1 MSLEE
6 YRNLDEETKSAMS
19 KAYIEEWKRKSA
31 DRDKIYQA
39 MEEEKEKK
47 KPDYF
52 LKQKGY
58 VLNDEYKKLV
68 NLFYMT
74 EIDRLNALRDETN
87 ESFIIPEGIK
97 STNDSIWNNNKSVK
111 IVKFPKTFTELG
123 NNNFL
128 YSSIK
133 EVDFDNSLIE
143 IIPLKSFF
151 KCENLTKVN
160 LSTNTTI
167 LESCSFYSCNNLNS
181 IALNNIKKIG
191 DFCFYRCSSL
201 IKIDLSNV
209 EDLNKAIGAFKECTS
224 LKEVILSSK
233 VTYLPDEIF
242 KGCINLEKINLEN
255 IKEIG
260 KEAFKDCK
268 NLKEIKLSKNCIVD
282 SSSFDRTDFESKKS
296 KEMHHYVD
304 LGLIELSIDKKTIKK
319 IPEFMYSRIYNLPE
333 DIERIEADAAKGNK
347 EIKEL
352 ITPST
357 LKFIGEGAFQSSN
370 LTKVDLDKSLLYFL
384 NRKLFYNCSNLESIT
399 FNEGVKEIHDLAFSK
414 CNKLKEIDLSNVT
427 KIGSGAFK
435 DCSSLKLVKLTSLKG
450 ALRQEIFKN
459 CSDLEEIILSNE
471 ITEIKKDAFKGCT
484 SLRKINL
491 KNVTK
496 VEEGAFQDC
505 INLEEI
511 ISSPSCLL
519 EESSFINCPKIKRN
533 LILKSKSIN
542 KEEKPNKD
550 EFEIEGTRLIKVK
563 KVNPD
568 GSLIV
573 PNIVTEISNKAFKNI
588 SDKLKK
594 VILGSNVKE
603 LLDGTFSGFNSLEEV
618 ILNNK
623 LSKIGMLC
631 FYNTSITRIEIP
643 ESLNEIDYSA
653 FQYCTKLKDIIVKSK
668 HIKKIGQYSFHGCYA
683 LEKVELPDNIEVLEE
698 GCFSNC
704 GNLRTFIAKGV
715 MSIEKGSFKD
725 TNNIVEVAFKDGCRY
740 SKDNFK
746 GNKAIKKFIKTHYKK
761 V

>member
-268 NLKEIKLSKNCIVD
+268 N
-282 SSSFDRTDFESKKS
+282 
-296 KEMHHYVD
+296 
-304 LGLIELSIDKKTIKK
+304 
-319 IPEFMYSRIYNLPE
+319 
-333 DIERIEADAAKGNK
+333 
-347 EIKEL
+347 
-352 ITPST
+352 
-357 LKFIGEGAFQSSN
+357 
-370 LTKVDLDKSLLYFL
+370 
-384 NRKLFYNCSNLESIT
+384 
-399 FNEGVKEIHDLAFSK
+399 
-414 CNKLKEIDLSNVT
+414 
-427 KIGSGAFK
+427 
-435 DCSSLKLVKLTSLKG
+435 
-450 ALRQEIFKN
+450 
-459 CSDLEEIILSNE
+459 
-471 ITEIKKDAFKGCT
+471 
-484 SLRKINL
+484 
-491 KNVTK
+491 
-496 VEEGAFQDC
+496 
-505 INLEEI
+505 
-511 ISSPSCLL
+511 
-519 EESSFINCPKIKRN
+519 
-533 LILKSKSIN
+533 
-542 KEEKPNKD
+542 
-550 EFEIEGTRLIKVK
+550 
-563 KVNPD
+563 
-568 GSLIV
+568 
-573 PNIVTEISNKAFKNI
+573 
-588 SDKLKK
+588 
-594 VILGSNVKE
+594 
-603 LLDGTFSGFNSLEEV
+603 
-618 ILNNK
+618 
-623 LSKIGMLC
+623 
-631 FYNTSITRIEIP
+631 
-643 ESLNEIDYSA
+643 
-653 FQYCTKLKDIIVKSK
+653 
-668 HIKKIGQYSFHGCYA
+668 
-683 LEKVELPDNIEVLEE
+683 
-698 GCFSNC
+698 
-704 GNLRTFIAKGV
+704 
-715 MSIEKGSFKD
+715 
-725 TNNIVEVAFKDGCRY
+725 
-740 SKDNFK
+740 
-746 GNKAIKKFIKTHYKK
+746 
-761 V
+761 